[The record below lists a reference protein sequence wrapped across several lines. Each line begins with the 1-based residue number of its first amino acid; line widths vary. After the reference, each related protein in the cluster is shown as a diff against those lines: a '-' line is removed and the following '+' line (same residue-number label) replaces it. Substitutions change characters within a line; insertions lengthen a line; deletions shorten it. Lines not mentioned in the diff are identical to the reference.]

1 MIFINDIILNIYMKN
16 PVKFN
21 SYNNWISIS
30 LVIITALTG
39 FYVVVFPLIIF
50 IDYYIENITEHTK
63 QSLIGMGIFFIWLF
77 YDLVNVVQYGY

>member
-1 MIFINDIILNIYMKN
+1 MKN